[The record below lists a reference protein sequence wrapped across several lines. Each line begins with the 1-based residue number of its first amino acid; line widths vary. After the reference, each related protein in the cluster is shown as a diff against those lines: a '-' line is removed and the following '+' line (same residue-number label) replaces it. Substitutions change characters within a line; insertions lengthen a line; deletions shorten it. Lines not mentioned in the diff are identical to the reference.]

1 MIKQRLRSQVPEG
14 APFSPENLARVIL
27 TVCEFLA
34 EIGRQCPPPHGQ
46 LEPLME
52 KQIKAELYQVL
63 RAWLADMP
71 PARSDQGPTLEQ
83 AAMVACWAIY
93 GAAVE
98 WTQRERRKPAAE
110 FVQQVLPIIM
120 AGLQPA
126 AELPTISELST

>member
-1 MIKQRLRSQVPEG
+1 
-14 APFSPENLARVIL
+14 VIL

-63 RAWLADMP
+63 YAWLADLP
-71 PARSDQGPTLEQ
+71 PAGSDHGPTPEQ
-83 AAMVACWAIY
+83 AAMVTSWAIY

-98 WTQRERRKPAAE
+98 WTQRERRKPAVE

-126 AELPTISELST
+126 AELSTITQLSA